1 MWSDALY
8 LLLAILAI
16 LVVLV
21 DATMLT
27 KKRKNIVTNGRDNPY
42 FSI

>member
-27 KKRKNIVTNGRDNPY
+27 KKRKNTVTN
-42 FSI
+42 